1 MFLLISEVLRCVFRI
16 PKYMITFISPQMP
29 PVNLLSVPYSLV
41 KLVDCI
47 LLCSTQSHPTEAFET
62 EEQHL

>member
-1 MFLLISEVLRCVFRI
+1 MFLPMFLLRCVFRI

-29 PVNLLSVPYSLV
+29 PVNLFSVPYFLV

-47 LLCSTQSHPTEAFET
+47 LLRSTQSHPPEAFGT
-62 EEQHL
+62 EELHL